1 MKLGSLGMLAICPHL
16 KRAKALEPFEPL
28 HLGTNRDK
36 SFSINTSQGEQFLAG
51 ISESP
56 HFAGMDLDV
65 AVFQA
70 RCPQAKQIVAVEWV
84 FQPIPVLGA
93 FEDRIHLLVLGAR

>member
-36 SFSINTSQGEQFLAG
+36 SFSINTSQGEQLLAG
-51 ISESP
+51 IGKSP
-56 HFAGMDLDV
+56 RASGFHLNV

-70 RCPQAKQIVAVEWV
+70 RRPQAKEIVAVERV

-93 FEDRIHLLVLGAR
+93 FENRIHLLVLGTR